1 MAKVY
6 TKEELNSFSRETLMA
21 VILSMQDQ
29 ISQLKEYSFIDD
41 ILPWSEKLPEIC
53 RSKTKTINI

>member
-21 VILSMQDQ
+21 VIESVE
-29 ISQLKEYSFIDD
+29 ISESFAPQFGHCKFI
-41 ILPWSEKLPEIC
+41 S
-53 RSKTKTINI
+53 

>member
-29 ISQLKEYSFIDD
+29 IEPAEYKHGAPYRAD
-41 ILPWSEKLPEIC
+41 
-53 RSKTKTINI
+53 R

>member
-21 VILSMQDQ
+21 VILSMPGSDQ
-29 ISQLKEYSFIDD
+29 PAEYKHGAPYRAD
-41 ILPWSEKLPEIC
+41 
-53 RSKTKTINI
+53 R